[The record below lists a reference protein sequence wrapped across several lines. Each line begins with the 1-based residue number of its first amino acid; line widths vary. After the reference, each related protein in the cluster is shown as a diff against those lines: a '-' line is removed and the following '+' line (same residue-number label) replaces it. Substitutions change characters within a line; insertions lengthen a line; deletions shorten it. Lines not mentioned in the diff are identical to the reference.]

1 MIWIIVSII
10 ISMMYWLI
18 CRCFIYYDEGW
29 NSFKMYHFILGVL
42 SSTIPILNVAVFIF
56 ISLTLLF
63 YISCDEIKLKKE
75 DNSLIR
81 FLNFLIRF
89 LNKKL

>member
-10 ISMMYWLI
+10 ISIIYWLI

-29 NSFKMYHFILGVL
+29 HSFKMYHFILAVL
-42 SSTIPILNVAVFIF
+42 SSTIPILNVAAFIF
-56 ISLTLLF
+56 IILTLSYSIL
-63 YISCDEIKLKKE
+63 CDDVRLKKK
-75 DNSLIR
+75 D
-81 FLNFLIRF
+81 NFLIRF